1 MPLRSGPRLSAARSL
16 SSCTDSVCWRSDESR
31 SSAVDTMSFGPVLSS
46 SAESEGAK
54 RTVVDVCLRATAP
67 KVSLATVEPPDH
79 LTVAVAVPLDFLVP
93 STSRVVRRGPTW
105 PSASRVHPGTAWS
118 GCASRDRQ
126 RTMYVDTSP
135 ARSLSR
141 HELLQPSSR
150 RRLRHGGPRM
160 DWTTPEVWTDAQLD
174 AL

>member
-1 MPLRSGPRLSAARSL
+1 MRDGSWGGSEPSEHVPLRSSPRLSAARSL

-31 SSAVDTMSFGPVLSS
+31 SSAVDTTSFGPVLSS

-135 ARSLSR
+135 ARSQSR
-141 HELLQPSSR
+141 HELRQHSSR
-150 RRLRHGGPRM
+150 RRLRHG
-160 DWTTPEVWTDAQLD
+160 
-174 AL
+174 